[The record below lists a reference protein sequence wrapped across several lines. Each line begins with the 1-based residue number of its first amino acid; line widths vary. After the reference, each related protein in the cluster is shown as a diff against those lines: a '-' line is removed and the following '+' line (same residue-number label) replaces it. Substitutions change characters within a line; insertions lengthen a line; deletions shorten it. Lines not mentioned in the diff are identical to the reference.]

1 MARNTYNVSPN
12 TSDSLSGLIPIGS
25 VHMWTALTPPT
36 DYLFCDGSA
45 ISRTIFSGLYQVIGI
60 TFGAGNGST
69 TFNLP
74 NAGGRSIRG
83 TDGGFNLGV
92 RAGFD
97 TVQLAPDNLPV
108 HSHTLTDPSHQH
120 SAVFQG
126 TGFASA
132 DGGNGNRCNFP
143 GTTEPALTGITV
155 NPSILDSNN
164 NPVVG
169 SQPIDITNPFLVLNF
184 IIRVI

>member
-25 VHMWTALTPPT
+25 IHMWATLTPPT

-45 ISRTIFSGLYQVIGI
+45 ISRNDYAQLFALIGG
-60 TFGAGNGST
+60 FYGSGNGST

-74 NAGGRSIRG
+74 NTGGRSIRG
-83 TDGGFNLGV
+83 TNGSFALGL

-97 TVQLAPDNLPV
+97 TVQLVPENLPV
-108 HSHTLTDPSHQH
+108 HSHILNDPSHQH

-126 TGFASA
+126 TGFAAS

-143 GTTEPALTGITV
+143 GTTEPAVTGIFLT
-155 NPSILDSNN
+155 PSVLDSNN

-169 SQPIDITNPFLVLNF
+169 SQSIDITNPFLVLNF